1 MEDDRSAPLS
11 STAGA
16 ASGWAP
22 APGELEAHSQEGMQ
36 GGPQGS
42 PETNTGSCAG
52 VPGSIAQHWA
62 TPAASTMGA
71 ADAAGGARANGGAA
85 QLWLDAHAAGAPAG
99 GHKDPEGVTQGWGQ
113 TGRAGVAAA
122 PEEPASEEFDDLLA
136 TLMHG

>member
-1 MEDDRSAPLS
+1 MEDNHPAPPS

-22 APGELEAHSQEGMQ
+22 APGEPEANSQEGMQ

-42 PETNTGSCAG
+42 PGTTTGRRGG
-52 VPGSIAQHWA
+52 VPGSIAQHRA
-62 TPAASTMGA
+62 APAASTMGA
-71 ADAAGGARANGGAA
+71 ADAAGGALADGGSA

-99 GHKDPEGVTQGWGQ
+99 GHGDPEGVAQGWGQ
-113 TGRAGVAAA
+113 TGRAAAA
-122 PEEPASEEFDDLLA
+122 AEEPASEEFDDLLA